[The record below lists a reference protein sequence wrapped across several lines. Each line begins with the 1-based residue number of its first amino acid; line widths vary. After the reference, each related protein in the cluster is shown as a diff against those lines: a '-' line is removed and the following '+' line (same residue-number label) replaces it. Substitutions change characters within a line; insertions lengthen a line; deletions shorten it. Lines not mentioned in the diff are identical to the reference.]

1 MLKAIAVAWR
11 ARRKQAEITTLAS
24 RLGPH
29 IARDIGIVDTAQSKG
44 QAALDSMS
52 PRGAWVH
59 PYY

>member
-11 ARRKQAEITTLAS
+11 ARRKQAEIISLAS

-29 IARDIGIVDTAQSKG
+29 IARDVGIVDTVQSPDPSG
-44 QAALDSMS
+44 FDPTR
-52 PRGAWVH
+52 PRGTCLH